1 MIGHDGEGYLGV
13 QEFESL
19 NGVPH
24 FKFGEAM
31 FFDGEERDR
40 AASTICKSLPDRAEE
55 VLQDEA

>member
-1 MIGHDGEGYLGV
+1 V

-31 FFDGEERDR
+31 LFDGEERDR